1 MYSIWLVIS
10 IFWNLVNGVVL
21 MKFGVNLGFSCCRVV
36 CMCCLVLLLV
46 IGVDVVGLVV
56 GVEGCCV

>member
-1 MYSIWLVIS
+1 M
-10 IFWNLVNGVVL
+10 NGVVL